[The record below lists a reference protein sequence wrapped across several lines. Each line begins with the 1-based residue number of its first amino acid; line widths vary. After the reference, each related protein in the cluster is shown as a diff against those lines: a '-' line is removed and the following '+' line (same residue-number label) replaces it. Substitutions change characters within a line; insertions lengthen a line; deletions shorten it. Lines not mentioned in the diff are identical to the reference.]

1 MHNAKEAKNG
11 LLKLKNEEEDWNL
24 QTILLTTLLIER
36 FTNCLLDSLMITIWL
51 KRKHQKHLNC
61 CSRLHHNAYGCFF
74 QQKRRQKIDIS
85 HYKVVIQLTTL
96 DGIKVKVK

>member
-61 CSRLHHNAYGCFF
+61 CSRLHHNAYGCFCPA
-74 QQKRRQKIDIS
+74 KKDT
-85 HYKVVIQLTTL
+85 KN
-96 DGIKVKVK
+96 